1 MRAESKPAIGP
12 ANPGS
17 VRHWREGVLLLVLLG
32 AFGLILA
39 AGPIPQD
46 PRLLVYADD
55 RAALG
60 VPNFFNVISNVV
72 FLLVGIAG
80 IVACLG
86 GRISGAARSWFVLF
100 LGVALVCF
108 GSAYYHWRPAN
119 DTLVWDRLP
128 MTLAFMALFAAVVS
142 EHLGE
147 RWERW
152 LLAPALIVGIASV
165 FWWDRSGDLR
175 LYIWVQLSPFL
186 ALVALLFSYPSR
198 YSHRAYLWY
207 GLGLYAL
214 ARLAEGLD
222 PEIYSITAQV
232 LSGHVLKHLLAA
244 ASVFVIYL
252 MLLRRSALPRRENGD
267 PAAD

>member
-1 MRAESKPAIGP
+1 MAGI
-12 ANPGS
+12 ANARGL
-17 VRHWREGVLLLVLLG
+17 RFWREGVLLLVMVATL
-32 AFGLILA
+32 GLILA

-55 RAALG
+55 RGALG
-60 VPNFFNVISNVV
+60 VPNFFNVVSNVV

-80 IVACLG
+80 LSAARG
-86 GRISGAARSWFVLF
+86 GRISGAVRSWFVLF

-108 GSAYYHWRPAN
+108 GSAYFHWRPTN

-128 MTLAFMALFAAVVS
+128 MTVAFMGLFAAVVS
-142 EHLGE
+142 EHVGE
-147 RWERW
+147 HLESW

-165 FWWDRSGDLR
+165 LWWDRSGDLR
-175 LYIWVQLSPFL
+175 LYIWVQLAPFL
-186 ALVALLFSYPSR
+186 ALVVLLLLCPAR
-198 YSHRAYLWY
+198 YSHRAHLWH

-214 ARLAEGLD
+214 AKLAEGLD
-222 PEIYSITAQV
+222 AEIYSITAKA

-252 MLLRRSALPRRENGD
+252 MLLRRSALPLRNSGQ
-267 PAAD
+267 PAVD

>member
-1 MRAESKPAIGP
+1 MTGI
-12 ANPGS
+12 ANA
-17 VRHWREGVLLLVLLG
+17 RRLRLWRESVLLLVLL
-32 AFGLILA
+32 ATLGLILA

-60 VPNFFNVISNVV
+60 MPNFFNVVSNVV
-72 FLLVGIAG
+72 FLLVGTAG
-80 IVACLG
+80 LVSGLS
-86 GRISGAARSWFVLF
+86 GRISGAERSWFVLF

-142 EHLGE
+142 EHIGE
-147 RWERW
+147 RWEPW
-152 LLAPALIVGIASV
+152 LLAPSLLVGIASV
-165 FWWDRSGDLR
+165 LWWDRSGDLR
-175 LYIWVQLSPFL
+175 FYIWVQLSPFL
-186 ALVALLFSYPSR
+186 ALVVLLISYPGR

-214 ARLAEGLD
+214 AKLAEGLD
-222 PEIYSITAQV
+222 REIYSITTQA

-252 MLLRRSALPRRENGD
+252 MLLRRSALPHRGHG
-267 PAAD
+267 AA

>member
-1 MRAESKPAIGP
+1 MTGT
-12 ANPGS
+12 ANARGL
-17 VRHWREGVLLLVLLG
+17 RFWREGVLLLVLL
-32 AFGLILA
+32 ATLGLILA

-60 VPNFFNVISNVV
+60 VPNFFNVVSNVV

-80 IVACLG
+80 LISGLG
-86 GRISGAARSWFVLF
+86 GRISGAERSWFVLF

-142 EHLGE
+142 EHIGE
-147 RWERW
+147 RWEPW

-165 FWWDRSGDLR
+165 LWWDRSGDLR
-175 LYIWVQLSPFL
+175 FYIWVQLSPFL
-186 ALVALLFSYPSR
+186 ALVVLLLSYPGR
-198 YSHRAYLWY
+198 YSHRGYLWY

-214 ARLAEGLD
+214 AKLAEGLD
-222 PEIYSITAQV
+222 PEIYSITAQA

-252 MLLRRSALPRRENGD
+252 MLLRRSALGAGRSGG
-267 PAAD
+267 PAAV

>member
-1 MRAESKPAIGP
+1 MRS
-12 ANPGS
+12 
-17 VRHWREGVLLLVLLG
+17 WREGVLLLVLLSSL
-32 AFGLILA
+32 GLILA

-46 PRLLVYADD
+46 PRLLVYADE

-60 VPNFFNVISNVV
+60 VPNFFNVVSNVA

-80 IVACLG
+80 LFAGLS
-86 GRISGAARSWFVLF
+86 GRISGAERSWFVLF

-108 GSAYYHWRPAN
+108 GSAYYHWRPSN

-128 MTLAFMALFAAVVS
+128 MTLAFMGMLAAVVS

-147 RWERW
+147 PLERW
-152 LLAPALIVGIASV
+152 LLAPALVVGIASV
-165 FWWDRSGDLR
+165 LWWDRSGDLR
-175 LYIWVQLSPFL
+175 FYIWVQLSPFL
-186 ALVALLFSYPSR
+186 ALVVVLLSYPSR

-214 ARLAEGLD
+214 AKLAEALD
-222 PEIYSITAQV
+222 PEIYSITARA

-244 ASVFVIYL
+244 GSVFVIYL
-252 MLLRRSALPRRENGD
+252 MLLRRSALRPRKSGGD
-267 PAAD
+267 PAALDSRVRGNDKIA